1 MPRSIQTKGIH
12 LGFQI
17 HHQTSPEVQN
27 MGISGHIKRIDVLEK
42 NLKKKKIE
50 LEFVES
56 ANFKSFKFFQLQ
68 TLAISVVIYVQAYYL
83 FTI

>member
-1 MPRSIQTKGIH
+1 
-12 LGFQI
+12 
-17 HHQTSPEVQN
+17 
-27 MGISGHIKRIDVLEK
+27 MGISGHTKRTDVLEK
-42 NLKKKKIE
+42 KEEINKIE

-68 TLAISVVIYVQAYYL
+68 TLAIYVVIYVQAHYL